1 MNFSKVGKIIRIAS
15 SQHRSDVPYQE
26 IRSPLYTHIRV
37 RQTNS
42 RSCVKMCHV
51 QDSTSP
57 GPALESIRKLSIDF
71 FEKFNCDTRN
81 YSSLFLS
88 LGLFSEAKE
97 KTREGSCQAC
107 ASTATQ
113 RQGIMRNDRVLARAR
128 PRTIEAIDREARQTT
143 STSACLSSS
152 RCHRGHPYQ
161 TQNLPSLCLR
171 VPSSSSLVCVII
183 FSPRIVI
190 YPLDSCGCAPI
201 NPYSSF

>member
-1 MNFSKVGKIIRIAS
+1 MLKCVTFRIQRALALPSSQFESCQLTFSKNSIAI
-15 SQHRSDVPYQE
+15 HATT
-26 IRSPLYTHIRV
+26 PLSFSLSGYSARP
-37 RQTNS
+37 
-42 RSCVKMCHV
+42 K
-51 QDSTSP
+51 
-57 GPALESIRKLSIDF
+57 RKL
-71 FEKFNCDTRN
+71 
-81 YSSLFLS
+81 
-88 LGLFSEAKE
+88 A
-97 KTREGSCQAC
+97 REVVKPARRRRHS
-107 ASTATQ
+107 
-113 RQGIMRNDRVLARAR
+113 GIMRDDRVLARAR

-152 RCHRGHPYQ
+152 RCHRGHPHQ